1 MSCKFKDECPSYSG
15 WCEAP
20 KQDFARCI
28 PFLISAIQAERNK
41 HPKVLYRC
49 DQRACDKCN
58 DFCGHTLDIR
68 HAKNFVLAS
77 GAKELVFMEE

>member
-28 PFLISAIQAERNK
+28 PFLINAVQAARSE
-41 HPKVLYRC
+41 HPKVLYIC
-49 DQRACDKCN
+49 DKRACDKCN
-58 DFCGHTLDIR
+58 EPCEHTLDIR
-68 HAKNFVLAS
+68 HAKNFA
-77 GAKELVFMEE
+77 LVAGVRETMFMEI